1 MSIFSTIKIALKAI
15 NANKLRAFLT
25 MLGIIIGVAS
35 VITLVSIG
43 QGASK
48 AIEDKIS
55 ALGSNLLIVVPRA
68 VTINGVRQGIA
79 KTLTLEDCY
88 AIGNECNY
96 VKYASPNI
104 NGNAQVVYGN
114 ENWNAIFDGVSKD
127 YDKIGNWSISEG
139 EFFTDEDVENANQVC
154 LIGNTVLEELFKDD
168 DPIDQYIRVK
178 NIPFRVIG
186 VLKPKNSSGS
196 AEANYQD
203 NFILMPYTTVKARL
217 YKNKF
222 LWSIYC
228 SITSD
233 KYTEEAIDEITTL
246 LRQRH
251 HLIEGAEDDFKINS
265 QVDMIEKRTET
276 TRMLTL
282 FLLAIASISLLV
294 GGIGIMNIMLVS
306 VTERIREIGIRMSLG
321 ARGSDILK
329 QFLLES
335 MILSIIGGIIGII
348 IGIVLSKSIPNFVP
362 DLQTFIST
370 ESIIISFI
378 FSAGVGIFFGFY
390 PAYKASKLNPI
401 DALNHE

>member
-25 MLGIIIGVAS
+25 MLGIIIGVSS

-68 VTINGVRQGIA
+68 VTINGVRQVIA

-168 DPIDQYIRVK
+168 DPID
-178 NIPFRVIG
+178 
-186 VLKPKNSSGS
+186 
-196 AEANYQD
+196 
-203 NFILMPYTTVKARL
+203 
-217 YKNKF
+217 
-222 LWSIYC
+222 
-228 SITSD
+228 
-233 KYTEEAIDEITTL
+233 
-246 LRQRH
+246 
-251 HLIEGAEDDFKINS
+251 
-265 QVDMIEKRTET
+265 
-276 TRMLTL
+276 
-282 FLLAIASISLLV
+282 
-294 GGIGIMNIMLVS
+294 
-306 VTERIREIGIRMSLG
+306 
-321 ARGSDILK
+321 
-329 QFLLES
+329 
-335 MILSIIGGIIGII
+335 
-348 IGIVLSKSIPNFVP
+348 
-362 DLQTFIST
+362 
-370 ESIIISFI
+370 
-378 FSAGVGIFFGFY
+378 
-390 PAYKASKLNPI
+390 
-401 DALNHE
+401 ALNHE

>member
-1 MSIFSTIKIALKAI
+1 MSFLSTIKIALKAI
-15 NANKLRAFLT
+15 SANKLRAFLT

-35 VITLVSIG
+35 VIVLVSIG

-48 AIEDKIS
+48 AIEDKIAS
-55 ALGSNLLIVVPRA
+55 LGTNLLIITPKQI
-68 VTINGVRQGIA
+68 TINGVRQGVA
-79 KTLTLEDCY
+79 RTLTLGDCE
-88 AIGNECNY
+88 AIENECVY
-96 VKYASPNI
+96 VNYASPKI
-104 NGNAQVVYGN
+104 NANAQVVYGN
-114 ENWNAIFDGVSKD
+114 ENWNAIFNGVSKD
-127 YDKIGNWSISEG
+127 YDKIGNWSITEG
-139 EFFTDEDVENANQVC
+139 EFFTEEDVKNANQVC
-154 LIGNTVLEELFKDD
+154 LIGNTILEELFNGE
-168 DPIDQYIRVK
+168 DPIDQFIRVK

-186 VLKPKNSSGS
+186 VLKSKGTT
-196 AEANYQD
+196 EIDYQD
-203 NFILMPYTTVKARL
+203 NFLLMPYTTVKARL

-228 SITSD
+228 SISSD
-233 KYTEEAIDEITTL
+233 EHIEEAIDEITTL

-251 HLIEGAEDDFKINS
+251 HLAEDTEDDFRINS

-276 TRMLTL
+276 TKMLTL

-321 ARGSDILK
+321 ARGSDILR
-329 QFLLES
+329 QFLFES
-335 MILSIIGGIIGII
+335 MTLSIMGGIIGII
-348 IGIVLSKSIPNFVP
+348 FGIALSQSVPKFVP
-362 DLQTFIST
+362 DLNTFIST
-370 ESIIISFI
+370 DSIIVSFL

>member
-1 MSIFSTIKIALKAI
+1 MSLFSTIKIALKAI

-55 ALGSNLLIVVPRA
+55 ALGTNLLIVVPRA

-88 AIGNECNY
+88 SIENECNY

-114 ENWNAIFDGVSKD
+114 ENWNAIFDGVSTD

-154 LIGNTVLEELFKDD
+154 LIGNTVLEELFKGE

-233 KYTEEAIDEITTL
+233 KYTEEAMDEITTL

-251 HLIEGAEDDFKINS
+251 HLIESAEDDFKINS

-321 ARGSDILK
+321 ARGSDILN

-348 IGIVLSKSIPNFVP
+348 IGISLSKSIPNFVP

-370 ESIIISFI
+370 ESIVISFI

-401 DALNHE
+401 EALNHE

>member
-1 MSIFSTIKIALKAI
+1 MSFLSTIKIALKAI

-25 MLGIIIGVAS
+25 MLGIIIGVSS
-35 VITLVSIG
+35 VIVLVSIG

-55 ALGSNLLIVVPRA
+55 ALGTNLLIVVPRA
-68 VTINGVRQGIA
+68 VTINGVRQGVA
-79 KTLTLEDCY
+79 KTLTLDDCY
-88 AIGNECNY
+88 SIENECGY

-104 NGNAQVVYGN
+104 NGTAQVVYGN
-114 ENWNAIFDGVSKD
+114 QNWNAIFDGVSTD
-127 YDKIGNWSISEG
+127 YDKIGNWSVAEG
-139 EFFTDEDVENANQVC
+139 EFFTKEDVENANQVC
-154 LIGNTVLEELFKDD
+154 LIGNTVLEELFNGE
-168 DPIDQYIRVK
+168 DPIDQFIRVK
-178 NIPFRVIG
+178 NIPFRIIG
-186 VLKPKNSSGS
+186 VLKPKGTNST
-196 AEANYQD
+196 EVNYQD

-362 DLQTFIST
+362 DLQIFISA

>member
-1 MSIFSTIKIALKAI
+1 MSIWATIKIALKAI

-25 MLGIIIGVAS
+25 MLGIIIGVSS
-35 VITLVSIG
+35 VIVLVSIG

-55 ALGSNLLIVVPRA
+55 ALGTNLLIVVPRA
-68 VTINGVRQGIA
+68 VTINGVRQGVA
-79 KTLTLEDCY
+79 KTLTLDDCY
-88 AIGNECNY
+88 SIENECVY

-104 NGNAQVVYGN
+104 NGTAQVVYGN
-114 ENWNAIFDGVSKD
+114 QNWNAVFDGVSKD
-127 YDKIGNWSISEG
+127 YETIGNWSVAEG
-139 EFFTDEDVENANQVC
+139 EFFTEEDVENANQVC
-154 LIGNTVLEELFKDD
+154 LIGNTVLEELFNGE
-168 DPIDQYIRVK
+168 DPIDQFIRVK
-178 NIPFRVIG
+178 NIPFRIIG
-186 VLKPKNSSGS
+186 VLKPKGTNST
-196 AEANYQD
+196 EVNYQD

-233 KYTEEAIDEITTL
+233 KYTEEAMEEITTL

-251 HLIEGAEDDFKINS
+251 HLTEGAEDDFKINS
-265 QVDMIEKRTET
+265 QIDIMEKRTET
-276 TRMLTL
+276 TKMLTL
-282 FLLAIASISLLV
+282 FLVSIASISLLV

-321 ARGSDILK
+321 ARGSDVLK
-329 QFLLES
+329 QFLFES
-335 MILSIIGGIIGII
+335 MILSLMGGLIGVIF
-348 IGIVLSKSIPNFVP
+348 GIVISQSIPNFFP
-362 DLQTFIST
+362 DLNTFISVK
-370 ESIIISFI
+370 SIIISFL
-378 FSAGVGIFFGFY
+378 FSAVVGIFFGFY